1 MAKNTVLSS
10 PTDQK
15 KRARCALVPIK
26 ALIDAKQRLN
36 PALTQSQRQ
45 QLSQAMA
52 HDVLSAL
59 SSVPNLALSVCAGD
73 DFGVELAQ
81 KFNATLIHDSELPS
95 AGLDAIAATYS
106 QRMTTQGYS
115 HAMIVHADIPLLTT
129 NTLERIFDSEASHDV
144 ILVTDRHGAGTNIV
158 SWRLRSGFATN
169 FGTDSRARH
178 LTQCAELN
186 LRACEIHC
194 DNAAL
199 DIDTPSDLQLL
210 YRSRQGAAGT
220 QTRRFLD
227 QVSTIASMSMGGVAL
242 SVAANA

>member
-15 KRARCALVPIK
+15 NRSRCALVPIK
-26 ALIDAKQRLN
+26 ALIAAKQRLN

-45 QLSQAMA
+45 QLSRSMA

-59 SSVPNLALSVCAGD
+59 SSVPNLALSICAGD
-73 DFGVELAQ
+73 DYGAELAQ
-81 KFNATLIHDSELPS
+81 KFNATLIRDSELPC

-106 QRMTTQGYS
+106 QRMMIQGYS

-129 NTLERIFDSEASHDV
+129 STLELILESEANHDV
-144 ILVTDRHGAGTNIV
+144 VLVTDRHGEGTNII
-158 SWRLRSGFATN
+158 SWRLGSGFATN

-186 LRACEIHC
+186 LRVCEIHC
-194 DNAAL
+194 DNTAL

-210 YRSRQGAAGT
+210 YRSRQLPAGT
-220 QTRRFLD
+220 QTRSFLE
-227 QVSTIASMSMGGVAL
+227 QVSTIASIPTSGEAL